1 MVRKMTEKTKSWLKD
16 NIMGVVLAAMFM
28 GFFIQYQSDRAENI
42 KSHKT
47 LMDNSIKFNSRQM
60 TVCTILIN
68 DPDTD
73 PYYREILKEWVKMET
88 RGD

>member
-1 MVRKMTEKTKSWLKD
+1 MTEKQKSWVKD
-16 NIMGVVLAAMFM
+16 NIMGLVLAAMFT
-28 GFFIQYQSDRAENI
+28 GFFIQYQDDRVDNVNAHEKLIN
-42 KSHKT
+42 
-47 LMDNSIKFNSRQM
+47 NSIKFNSRQM

-88 RGD
+88 RGN

>member
-1 MVRKMTEKTKSWLKD
+1 MTERQKSWVKD
-16 NIMGVVLAAMFM
+16 NVMGLILTTMFA

-42 KSHKT
+42 KSHEI
-47 LMDNSIKFNSRQM
+47 LMCNSIKFNSRQM

-88 RGD
+88 RGSSN